1 MLSGEPGWL
10 EFGPVPVGR
19 HRSRVLAVGLVGPA
33 LLGRRVA
40 QCLRQYPRGRLFRR
54 RSGDWEVWFSTASYV
69 RTTLR
74 ISHMPHSV
82 TSTLPVHT
90 ATGGTAP
97 DLACDTPNI
106 KSG

>member
-1 MLSGEPGWL
+1 MHVLCAI
-10 EFGPVPVGR
+10 F
-19 HRSRVLAVGLVGPA
+19 HRRNVIHYAVKYIEKVKKCNFRIVFLGAIRRGNTVFSRKS
-33 LLGRRVA
+33 
-40 QCLRQYPRGRLFRR
+40 PRP
-54 RSGDWEVWFSTASYV
+54 ASYV